1 MKPTSSRTAAGS
13 SPTGMPPMVAVPE
26 SAGARVARIRMVVVL
41 PAPLG
46 PTKPKISPLGTAKVT
61 PSRASWRP
69 YRLRKPSM
77 AIIRGPRK
85 IADFV
90 GWSWPHQLESR
101 VDGACVLLLG
111 AHPDNPSCQLARLEV
126 DV

>member
-1 MKPTSSRTAAGS
+1 MKPKS
-13 SPTGMPPMVAVPE
+13 
-26 SAGARVARIRMVVVL
+26 
-41 PAPLG
+41 
-46 PTKPKISPLGTAKVT
+46 SPLGTAKVT

-126 DV
+126 DVQRALGLARDAGGQGPPAVGGPVIDLDGLDRRLEDGRCAGDG